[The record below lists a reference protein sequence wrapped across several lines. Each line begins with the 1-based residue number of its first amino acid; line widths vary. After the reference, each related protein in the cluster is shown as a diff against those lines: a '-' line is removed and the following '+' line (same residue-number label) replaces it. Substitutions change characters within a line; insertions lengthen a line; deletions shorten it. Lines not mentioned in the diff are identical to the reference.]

1 MHMKTFFS
9 VIIMLL
15 ATALLHASTPEEI
28 IAQAIAGRQLVQ
40 ITYGNGADG
49 KRLVEPHLLGT
60 TTTGQAAL
68 QGWFVEGASKSG
80 QGPGWRI
87 YLLSRILS
95 IELTNRTFSGPRAGY
110 NPTGGKTFQN
120 VKVGL

>member
-1 MHMKTFFS
+1 M
-9 VIIMLL
+9 
-15 ATALLHASTPEEI
+15 ALSILHAATPEEI
-28 IAQAIAGRQLVQ
+28 ITQAIASRQLVQ
-40 ITYGNGADG
+40 ITYGNGAEG

-80 QGPGWRI
+80 QGPGWRN

-95 IELTNRTFSGPRAGY
+95 IELTQQTFSGPRPGF
-110 NPTGGKTFQN
+110 NPTGGKVFQS
-120 VKVGL
+120 VKVGVSQP

>member
-1 MHMKTFFS
+1 MKTLLS
-9 VIIMLL
+9 TIVVML
-15 ATALLHASTPEEI
+15 ATAWLHAATPEEI
-28 IAQAIAGRQLVQ
+28 ITQAIAGKQLVQ

-60 TTTGQAAL
+60 TITGQAAL

-80 QGPGWRI
+80 QGPGWRN

-95 IELTNRTFSGPRAGY
+95 IELTNQTFSGPRQGF
-110 NPTGGKTFQN
+110 NPTGGKTFQS
-120 VKVGL
+120 VKVKL

>member
-1 MHMKTFFS
+1 MRTILS
-9 VIIMLL
+9 VIVILFTAACL
-15 ATALLHASTPEEI
+15 HAATAEEI

-80 QGPGWRI
+80 QGPGWRN

-95 IELTNRTFSGPRAGY
+95 IELTNQTFSGPRPGF
-110 NPTGGKTFQN
+110 NPTGGKVFQS
-120 VKVGL
+120 VKVKL